1 MSEEINYSLFQG
13 INKFA
18 GYNPIFDTTA
28 ALIAEYLPFLFILV
42 MMYYWFFKKDD
53 TSRYS
58 KSFISWLEYTFSL
71 TR

>member
-18 GYNPIFDTTA
+18 GYNPIIDTTA

-42 MMYYWFFKKDD
+42 MMYYWFFKK
-53 TSRYS
+53 R
-58 KSFISWLEYTFSL
+58 
-71 TR
+71 